1 MKKQII
7 LFSVMIFSIVSY
19 SQTIR
24 PLESFY
30 QYSDD
35 DNVYF
40 KDVNNVLGKFLGTW
54 EYITADESF
63 RLIITKH
70 VKAQE
75 APPEIFKQIRFW
87 DVAVLEFQ
95 YKQKINGSWVT
106 IYDTNSSAVTQ
117 GLTKSLPFAFF
128 VNDSQNLKFAYSE
141 PYLGNCPRNRKAKLI
156 LTYLAQTPAKLEW
169 QRSNAVNNSLDPTEP
184 CPDGTPRDASEFKI
198 PANMILTK
206 VN

>member
-7 LFSVMIFSIVSY
+7 IFSLVVFSALSY

-40 KDVNNVLGKFLGTW
+40 KDVNNILGKFLGTW
-54 EYITADESF
+54 EYNTADESF
-63 RLIITKH
+63 KLIITKH
-70 VKAQE
+70 VKVQE
-75 APPEIFKQIRFW
+75 APPEVFKQIRFW
-87 DVAVLEFQ
+87 DVASLEFQ
-95 YKQKINGSWVT
+95 YKLKINNSWVT
-106 IYDTNSSAVTQ
+106 VYDTAVPNMA
-117 GLTKSLPFAFF
+117 GLTQSLPFAFYA
-128 VNDSQNLKFAYSE
+128 NDSQNLEFAYSE
-141 PYLGNCPRNRKAKLI
+141 PYSGNCPRNREAELI
-156 LTYLAQTPAKLEW
+156 LTYLSQTPAKLEW
-169 QRSNAVNNSLDPTEP
+169 QRLNAVNYSLDPTEP

-198 PANMILTK
+198 PANMVLTK